1 MSEIIGALRRNAFT
15 DNGAVAFGD
24 GSASLTRASLSSRVA
39 QCALALRD
47 LPDTLG
53 LLGDNTVEWV
63 VAQLAG
69 WLAGKTMVP
78 IPAFFSAEQ
87 QKHIFA
93 DCGITHVVAT
103 ASLLEHVYR
112 LGVVAV
118 PIAADKS
125 GCDLPALRS
134 GGGQIIYTSGSTG
147 RPKGVRL
154 TLGQIEHS
162 ATMLA
167 EATKA
172 VGSDVYFSILPLPL
186 LLETICAVC
195 VPLLVGARTEFDPS
209 LTASV
214 ARGQPHGLAS
224 AFRRCAPTT
233 SVLVPELLS
242 AWVADLA
249 TTGERAPSSLRFVAI
264 GGAPVAAS
272 MADKAWMSGIPVHEG
287 YGLSECCSVVA
298 VNRPGKRRSGTVG
311 QPLPGLDVRIDDG
324 EILVDG
330 PTVMRGYQNGSEAV
344 RPWRTGDLGEFD
356 ADGYLRILG
365 RKDNLIVTSFGRNIS
380 PEWVEA
386 LLCADDRIAA
396 CAVIGHGEPYLRAII
411 IPSPRGAAWFDSVPR
426 TRVLSELELICRE
439 APAYAVP
446 RDFVLVDRKEAARRN
461 LLTSNGRFRRAHL
474 ANAFAA
480 NQDPSNTAIISNQ
493 EMNA

>member
-1 MSEIIGALRRNAFT
+1 MSEVIGALRRNALT
-15 DNGAVAFGD
+15 NDGAVAFGD
-24 GSASLTRASLSSRVA
+24 GSASLTRAGLSHRVA

-47 LPDTLG
+47 LPDNLG
-53 LLGDNTVEWV
+53 LLGDNTADWV

-78 IPAFFSAEQ
+78 IPAFFSPEQ
-87 QKHIFA
+87 QKHIVA
-93 DCGITHVVAT
+93 DCSITHVVAT
-103 ASLLEHVYR
+103 TSRLEQAYG

-118 PIAADKS
+118 PITADQA
-125 GCDLPALRS
+125 GCELPALCS

-154 TLGQIEHS
+154 TFGQIEHS
-162 ATMLA
+162 AAMLA
-167 EATKA
+167 QATQA
-172 VGSDVYFSILPLPL
+172 ERSDVYFSVLPLPL
-186 LLETICAVC
+186 LLETICAIC
-195 VPLLVGARTEFDPS
+195 VPLLVGARTEFDPN

-224 AFRRCAPTT
+224 GFRRCAPTT

-249 TTGERAPSSLRFVAI
+249 ARGERAPSSLRFVAI

-272 MADKAWMSGIPVHEG
+272 IADKAWMCGIPAHEG

-298 VNRPGKRRSGTVG
+298 VNRPGARRSGTVG
-311 QPLPGLDVRIDDG
+311 QTLPGLDVRIDDG
-324 EILVDG
+324 EIVVDG
-330 PTVMRGYQNGSEAV
+330 PTVMRGYQNGNDAM
-344 RPWRTGDLGEFD
+344 RPWRTGDLGELD

-365 RKDNLIVTSFGRNIS
+365 RKDNLIVTSFGRNVS
-380 PEWVEA
+380 PEWIEA
-386 LLCADDRIAA
+386 LLCADEKIAA
-396 CAVIGHGEPYLRAII
+396 CAVIGHGEPHLRAII
-411 IPSPRGAAWFDSVPR
+411 IPSPRAAAWFDAVPK
-426 TRVLSELELICRE
+426 TRVLTELERICRE

-446 RDFVLVDRKEAARRN
+446 RDFVLVDRNEATRRN
-461 LLTSNGRFRRAHL
+461 LLTANGRFRRAHL

-480 NQDPSNTAIISNQ
+480 
-493 EMNA
+493 